1 MSMGVLRNIQAW
13 PSAPAP
19 GIEKTISPAILRAMK
34 EALRAV
40 DLDIE
45 RDGAVTFETVE
56 LVRSVRAR
64 LRA

>member
-1 MSMGVLRNIQAW
+1 MGALRDIQAW
-13 PSAPAP
+13 PKAAAP
-19 GIEKTISPAILRAMK
+19 GIDKAIPHATLLAMK

-45 RDGAVTFETVE
+45 RDGSVTYETVE
-56 LVRSVRAR
+56 LVRSVRAQ